1 MSGATRTRT
10 RTRWLT
16 AEQQRVWRAYVI
28 GTTLL
33 LDRLDRDLRQAH
45 DISLDEYE
53 ILVRLAESPNR
64 RMRMAILAD
73 AMCHS
78 RSRITHTVG
87 RMERAHWV
95 TRTPSPDDG
104 RGVDAV
110 LTDAGHELLVEAA
123 PVHVEGVRR
132 HLIELANAG
141 ELESVGALFNRVADT
156 LMPDHPE
163 ALDIR

>member
-1 MSGATRTRT
+1 MSGGTRTRT
-10 RTRWLT
+10 RTRWLN
-16 AEQQRVWRAYVI
+16 AEQQRAWRAYVI

-95 TRTPSPDDG
+95 IRNPSPDDG

-132 HLIELANAG
+132 HLVELADAG
-141 ELESVGALFNRVADT
+141 ELGSVGALFNRVADA
-156 LMPDHPE
+156 LMPDHPK
-163 ALDIR
+163 AIDIR

>member
-1 MSGATRTRT
+1 MSGGTRTRAG
-10 RTRWLT
+10 TRWLD
-16 AEQQRVWRAYVI
+16 AEQQRTWRAYII

-73 AMCHS
+73 AICHS

-104 RGVDAV
+104 RGVEAV

-123 PVHVEGVRR
+123 PVHVEGVRS
-132 HLIELANAG
+132 HLVELADPS
-141 ELESVGALFNRVADT
+141 ELGSVGALFNRVADA
-156 LMPDHPE
+156 LMSGHPK
-163 ALDIR
+163 AIDIR